1 MILDR
6 IVKQLGKGTFSKVVE
21 AIDTKTNT
29 RVAVKIVRAIA
40 KYRIASQ
47 TEIRI
52 LRKLRE
58 LDPTNKKY
66 ASFFLVLECYLL
78 IIFQVIVSIS

>member
-52 LRKLRE
+52 LRKLRK

-66 ASFFLVLECYLL
+66 ASFFLVLEGYLL
-78 IIFQVIVSIS
+78 IIFQVIVSIY